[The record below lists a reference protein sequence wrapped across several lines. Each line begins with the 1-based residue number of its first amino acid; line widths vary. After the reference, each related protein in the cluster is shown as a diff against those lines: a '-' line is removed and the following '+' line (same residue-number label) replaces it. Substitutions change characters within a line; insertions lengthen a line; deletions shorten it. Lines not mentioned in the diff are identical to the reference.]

1 MKEQS
6 YAFNIDKDSFNKML
20 IESETFRK
28 TIIERFYFID
38 ENEFTK
44 DDGLDLW
51 RKWVKKFFPN
61 YKNEEKIKSILWLI
75 KILRN
80 EKSVLNQFE
89 NAGFERNGTSISIH
103 AAKRFIN
110 SID

>member
-1 MKEQS
+1 
-6 YAFNIDKDSFNKML
+6 ML

-44 DDGLDLW
+44 DDENEFTKDDGLDLW
-51 RKWVKKFFPN
+51 RKWVKKLFPN
-61 YKNEEKIKSILWLI
+61 YQNEEKIKSILWLI

-89 NAGFERNGTSISIH
+89 NAGFERNGTSIGLH